1 MAIKTLQNYRFKMG
15 TFSYDSL
22 NLLARY
28 IKLPK
33 LTTDSLSQIRLT
45 VQAEYWLWS
54 VSRLKLSSRS
64 LDSVSP
70 TVMTKTTY

>member
-1 MAIKTLQNYRFKMG
+1 MG

-28 IKLPK
+28 IKLLPK

-45 VQAEYWLWS
+45 VLAEEHWA
-54 VSRLKLSSRS
+54 KLVWISISES
-64 LDSVSP
+64 IV
-70 TVMTKTTY
+70 